1 MSSVY
6 KNQDYLTIYLDT
18 NTALTGATSLK
29 ILYKKP
35 DGTQGEWTG
44 EISNIASNS
53 SYSDSGIKYA
63 VESGDIDQAGEW
75 GFQSY
80 FVLNGEIGYGEVV
93 YQKFNANLD

>member
-1 MSSVY
+1 MSNVY

-18 NTALTGATSLK
+18 NVTLTGASSLK

-35 DGTQGEWTG
+35 DGTQGEWDG
-44 EISNIASNS
+44 EI
-53 SYSDSGIKYA
+53 DSTTKIKYA

-80 FVLNGEIGYGEVV
+80 FVLNGEIGYGDIV
-93 YQKFNANLD
+93 YQKFNVNLD